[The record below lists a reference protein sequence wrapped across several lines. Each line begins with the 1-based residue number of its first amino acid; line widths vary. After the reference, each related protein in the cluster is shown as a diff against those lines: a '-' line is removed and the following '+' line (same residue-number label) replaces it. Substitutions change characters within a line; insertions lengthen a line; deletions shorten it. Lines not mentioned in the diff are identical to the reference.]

1 MTGGSFFARQM
12 LTKKKLV
19 LARRACIL
27 VCHKLGHLQN
37 PKGKACFLATICC
50 AKVTPRSRKS
60 GYGLFCWSVLRIIY
74 SIYEKKRGAN
84 HGKEQHAGKQSLA
97 PPKQGGY
104 LLNHLDRMRSSRSAL
119 HRSGIRLKKLRCWNK
134 NRLKPG
140 IYSPAVRIRYL
151 NRSDVVELV
160 G

>member
-1 MTGGSFFARQM
+1 MYTRVPQTRSPAKPKRKSLFF
-12 LTKKKLV
+12 
-19 LARRACIL
+19 
-27 VCHKLGHLQN
+27 GHHLLRESN
-37 PKGKACFLATICC
+37 PP
-50 AKVTPRSRKS
+50 VTKS

-84 HGKEQHAGKQSLA
+84 HGKEQHAGKQRLA